1 MVQINGFVFEEESQA
16 VKAGREADGIR
27 YIRQKINLDDPEKAL
42 QIYNKMVQDKVFET
56 PVGYAFL
63 HELQEELNMM
73 SYIKKNEILPITVL
87 PAFEETEEVRQ
98 GKTANKENTNKTVR
112 NTGSGKKA
120 AKKNTEFRA
129 RFIASLV
136 INFMLA
142 AAIAAMIVISYM
154 GENVTI
160 LNYENKIIN
169 RYEQWEH
176 ELDEREK
183 AVAEY
188 EKEYGMNRE
197 K

>member
-1 MVQINGFVFEEESQA
+1 
-16 VKAGREADGIR
+16 
-27 YIRQKINLDDPEKAL
+27 
-42 QIYNKMVQDKVFET
+42 
-56 PVGYAFL
+56 
-63 HELQEELNMM
+63 
-73 SYIKKNEILPITVL
+73 
-87 PAFEETEEVRQ
+87 
-98 GKTANKENTNKTVR
+98 
-112 NTGSGKKA
+112 
-120 AKKNTEFRA
+120 
-129 RFIASLV
+129 
-136 INFMLA
+136 
-142 AAIAAMIVISYM
+142 MIVISYM